1 MHARTTVRRHALAL
15 VLALPLVLAACEQK
29 ITQANFDKVTNGMNS
44 AQVENLLGKGE
55 DQTASGVS
63 ISYGGAADVKKS
75 PETTMVWKGK
85 SMTITIVFKDG
96 KVVQKSKVN

>member
-1 MHARTTVRRHALAL
+1 MRHASRTVAATLCVCVCL
-15 VLALPLVLAACEQK
+15 CLTACEQK
-29 ITQANFDKVTNGMNS
+29 ITQANFDKVSNGMNMS
-44 AQVENLLGKGE
+44 QVENLLGKGE

-85 SMTITIVFKDG
+85 SMTVTIIFKDG
-96 KVVQKSKVN
+96 KVVQKSKTD